1 MLTTESLPQG
11 GTLTLDSAL
20 RQAMLV
26 ALSIDAVATRFAM
39 ADPRRSLLAGRCSLA
54 RNSLARNEERSGNS
68 MDEPTD
74 EGGL

>member
-1 MLTTESLPQG
+1 MLATELMPQG
-11 GTLTLDSAL
+11 GTLKGDPAL
-20 RQAMLV
+20 RQAMPV
-26 ALSIDAVATRFAM
+26 ALSIDAVVTRFAM

-68 MDEPTD
+68 MDEPSD